1 MAVSARLEQLSSKH
15 TTLDMQIRQEM
26 RSPMPDTMRISRLK
40 REKLQI
46 KDTIKDLG
54 QSAKD

>member
-15 TTLDMQIRQEM
+15 TTLDQQIRQEM

-46 KDTIKDLG
+46 KDTIKNFG
-54 QSAKD
+54 ETAKP

>member
-26 RSPMPDTMRISRLK
+26 RSPIPDTLRISRLK
-40 REKLQI
+40 KQKLQI
-46 KDTIKDLG
+46 KDTLKNFAP
-54 QSAKD
+54 SA

>member
-26 RSPMPDTMRISRLK
+26 RSPIPDTLRISRLK
-40 REKLQI
+40 KQKLQI
-46 KDTIKDLG
+46 KDMIKNFG
-54 QSAKD
+54 ASASV

>member
-46 KDTIKDLG
+46 KDTIKNFGDT
-54 QSAKD
+54 AKH

>member
-46 KDTIKDLG
+46 KDTIKNFGDT
-54 QSAKD
+54 SKH

>member
-46 KDTIKDLG
+46 KDTIENFGDM
-54 QSAKD
+54 AKD

>member
-26 RSPMPDTMRISRLK
+26 RSPIPDTMRISRLK
-40 REKLQI
+40 KQKLHI
-46 KDTIKDLG
+46 KDTIKNFG
-54 QSAKD
+54 ASAQL